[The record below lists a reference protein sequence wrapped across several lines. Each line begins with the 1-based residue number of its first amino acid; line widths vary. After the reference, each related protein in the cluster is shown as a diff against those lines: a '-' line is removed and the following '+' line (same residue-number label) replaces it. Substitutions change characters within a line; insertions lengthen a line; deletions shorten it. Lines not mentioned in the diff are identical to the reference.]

1 LHFDSHLL
9 DNGPKR
15 DPKILDNRR
24 QRGISLSTCLE
35 MTSTSRS
42 LTMDLNEILATVDN
56 GPERDILIRT
66 RLEMDLNET
75 F

>member
-1 LHFDSHLL
+1 
-9 DNGPKR
+9 
-15 DPKILDNRR
+15 
-24 QRGISLSTCLE
+24 
-35 MTSTSRS
+35 
-42 LTMDLNEILATVDN
+42 MDLNEILATVDN